1 MKYLV
6 LGAGVS
12 GLAAARLLRRHGQ
25 EVVVFDEQPDAVAGL
40 RDEAFEINSGE
51 WQSGCLRGVATV
63 VASPG
68 FPEHSAPI
76 VDAVTAGVEVI
87 SEMELGWRH
96 ATAPIV
102 AVTGTNGKT
111 TTTQLIAD
119 MACADGSSVVA
130 AGNIGTALSDVAE
143 KDHDLIVAEASSF
156 QLNFISTF
164 APKVAVVLN
173 VVPDH
178 LDWHGSFEAYAAAKS
193 RIAENMDAGDPL
205 IFDADD
211 TGAIAIADSV
221 NVRTLAVSGHRR
233 ESAGGVEDGTLW
245 VGDDAIEIGAL
256 DAAFA
261 VDMAAAGVA
270 AAQVGVGVEAMA
282 KAIAEFEPA
291 PHRRS
296 VVVTDG
302 GVSWVDD
309 SKATNPHAAMASAAA
324 FDSVILIA
332 GGRNKGLD
340 LSGLATVPTVRHIFA
355 IGESAPELLE
365 AAPDITTGADSIED
379 AVSAA
384 NSIAEPGDVVLLA
397 PGCASFDQFES
408 YSARGDA
415 FAAAVKARRG

>member
-6 LGAGVS
+6 LGAGAS

-25 EVVVFDEQPDAVAGL
+25 EVVVFDEHPDAVAGL

-51 WQSGCLRGVATV
+51 WQSGCLRGVTTV

-68 FPEHSAPI
+68 FPEHSTPI

-111 TTTQLIAD
+111 TTTQLITD
-119 MACADGSSVVA
+119 MARAGGSSVVA

-143 KDHDLIVAEASSF
+143 EDHDLIVAEASSF
-156 QLNFISTF
+156 QLKFISTF

-173 VVPDH
+173 VAPDH
-178 LDWHGSFEAYAAAKS
+178 LDWHGSFEAYAAAKA

-221 NVRTLAVSGHRR
+221 DVRTLAVSGNRR

-245 VGDDAIEIGAL
+245 VGDDVIEIGAL
-256 DAAFA
+256 DVAFA
-261 VDMAAAGVA
+261 VDMAAAAVA

-296 VVVTDG
+296 VVATDG

-340 LSGLATVPTVRHIFA
+340 LSGLATVPTVRRIFA
-355 IGESAPELLE
+355 IGESASELLE
-365 AAPDITTGADSIED
+365 AAPDITTGADSIEE
-379 AVSAA
+379 AVTAA
-384 NSIAEPGDVVLLA
+384 NSIAEQGDVVLLA

-415 FAAAVKARRG
+415 FAAAVKARTG